1 MLLSDKGSFDEV
13 SEMTLM
19 NHDDNFL
26 INLKKKKKKQKFVI
40 LFSPFFFL
48 LAGQKLVADI

>member
-26 INLKKKKKKQKFVI
+26 INQKKKKKAKI
-40 LFSPFFFL
+40 CYIFSFFFL
-48 LAGQKLVADI
+48 LAEQKLSADIY